1 MARAFS
7 LLLLLILACGSGLV
21 RAADTLLVLSDGAP
35 AYELTAQRI
44 RERLS
49 QRNPPLVVETT
60 SFSRATATQISAAT
74 LVITIG
80 TQAAENV
87 VNSFQ
92 PDRLICALLT
102 HQTFSRLPPLRAGAQ
117 RSAVFIDQPASRQ
130 LALVRMALPATK
142 RLAIVY
148 SDASRPLIEAIDAA
162 ARGTGLSIDAAVVND
177 EQPLYNALRSVLSD
191 ESALLTVPDTSV
203 YNNFTIQNVLL
214 TAYRERTP
222 VIGFSPAY
230 VRAGAVVAVYSTP
243 EQVGDQ
249 VADAAMRALAGNP
262 LPPPAFPAAF
272 SVSTNPHV
280 ARSLSLTLPDPA
292 QIEAQL
298 RRLERPR

>member
-1 MARAFS
+1 MARALT
-7 LLLLLILACGSGLV
+7 LLLLLTLVSGAGMV

-35 AYELTAQRI
+35 AYEMTAQRI
-44 RERLS
+44 RERLTR
-49 QRNPPLVVETT
+49 QNPPLVVETT
-60 SFSRATATQISAAT
+60 SFAKATASQISNAT

-102 HQTFSRLPPLRAGAQ
+102 HQTFARLPPLRAGAQ
-117 RSAVFIDQPASRQ
+117 RSAVFIDQPALRQ
-130 LALVRMALPATK
+130 LALVRLALPAT
-142 RLAIVY
+142 RRVALVY
-148 SDASRPLIEAIDAA
+148 SDASRPLVDAIEAA
-162 ARGTGLSIDAAVVND
+162 ARGTGMAIEAARVNE

-191 ESALLTVPDTSV
+191 DSVLLTVPDTSI

-249 VADAAMRALAGNP
+249 VADAALQALGGAA
-262 LPPPAFPAAF
+262 LPPPAFPTAF

-280 ARSLSLTLPDPA
+280 ARSLSLALPSPE

>member
-1 MARAFS
+1 
-7 LLLLLILACGSGLV
+7 
-21 RAADTLLVLSDGAP
+21 
-35 AYELTAQRI
+35 
-44 RERLS
+44 
-49 QRNPPLVVETT
+49 
-60 SFSRATATQISAAT
+60 
-74 LVITIG
+74 
-80 TQAAENV
+80 
-87 VNSFQ
+87 
-92 PDRLICALLT
+92 
-102 HQTFSRLPPLRAGAQ
+102 LRTGAQ

-130 LALVRMALPATK
+130 LALVRLALPSTK

-148 SDASRPLIEAIDAA
+148 SEASRPLIEAVEVA
-162 ARGTGLSIDAAVVND
+162 ARSTGMIIEAAVVDD

-249 VADAAMRALAGNP
+249 VADATIRVLEGNP

-292 QIEAQL
+292 QLETQL